1 LTKGI
6 CGSVPEWKCGIKS
19 ALQYDTN
26 GLDVSSRFLFDP
38 PESLCKIARISIC
51 FESII
56 KGRLRFYMY
65 VYLSSD
71 GQVTQIASAA
81 TPEECG
87 ACKNADVLMV
97 LQVPNHMVHDIVGK
111 WKRESRGDI
120 SRVKK
125 GFKLAKQY
133 NFKAYVSDIPVGELE
148 TLKNY
153 KPPSEGAPKKVPASF
168 WENL

>member
-1 LTKGI
+1 
-6 CGSVPEWKCGIKS
+6 
-19 ALQYDTN
+19 
-26 GLDVSSRFLFDP
+26 
-38 PESLCKIARISIC
+38 
-51 FESII
+51 
-56 KGRLRFYMY
+56 MY

-71 GQVTQIASAA
+71 GQVTQIETAA
-81 TPEECG
+81 TPEECRVE
-87 ACKNADVLMV
+87 KNADILMV

-133 NFKAYVSDIPVGELE
+133 MLKVHVSDIPIGELE
-148 TLKNY
+148 TLKKY
-153 KPPSEGAPKKVPASF
+153 KPSIEGAPKKVPASF

>member
-1 LTKGI
+1 
-6 CGSVPEWKCGIKS
+6 
-19 ALQYDTN
+19 
-26 GLDVSSRFLFDP
+26 
-38 PESLCKIARISIC
+38 
-51 FESII
+51 
-56 KGRLRFYMY
+56 MY

-71 GQVTQIASAA
+71 GQVTQITSAA
-81 TPEECG
+81 SPEECVVSRG
-87 ACKNADVLMV
+87 ADVLMA

-133 NFKAYVSDIPVGELE
+133 NFRVHVSDIPIGELE
-148 TLKNY
+148 TLKKY
-153 KPPSEGAPKKVPASF
+153 KSPSEGEPKKVPASF